1 VNQTVLMCLGASVFG
16 VSVWGVLLAAYF
28 NGREASTKDME
39 YGHRAPLAFPEGQFA
54 TQPAYTRVDR
64 DAAIEDQQDDLPQ

>member
-1 VNQTVLMCLGASVFG
+1 MNQTVLMCLGASVFG

-28 NGREASTKDME
+28 NGREASTKDMA

-64 DAAIEDQQDDLPQ
+64 DAAIEDQQNDLPQ

>member
-1 VNQTVLMCLGASVFG
+1 MNETILMCIGASVFG
-16 VSVWGVLLAAYF
+16 VSVWGVLLAAYS
-28 NGREASTKDME
+28 NGREASNKDMA

-64 DAAIEDQQDDLPQ
+64 DPAVEDQQNELPQ